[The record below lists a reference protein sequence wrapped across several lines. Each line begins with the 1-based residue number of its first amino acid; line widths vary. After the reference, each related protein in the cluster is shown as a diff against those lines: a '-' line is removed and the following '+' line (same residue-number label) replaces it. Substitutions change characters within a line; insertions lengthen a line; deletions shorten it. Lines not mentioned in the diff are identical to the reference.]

1 MRTWAAAMSGLPSI
15 TYIPASDANETI
27 IASPQRMMSRI
38 VTTSSADTR
47 STAARPTNNT
57 SSQRIPVSGIESPIG
72 MPRLPPPKVP
82 ACRDSGPEKRPT
94 LMRSLSVCL
103 AAAGG
108 TGERR
113 WQSRQEFLRRS
124 LESSFGEGVG
134 HPVALASD
142 VGYFGLAVDRGQ
154 ADQIDLGVAAVGVG
168 ELVVLTVAEG
178 IVWTGVHADAAQDAA
193 TLVDVVFLKNP
204 RLGHERA
211 GWACFGAA
219 AAGDAGRVVEAHVER
234 RRHQSVEA
242 GPHEVVAG
250 RADDF
255 GTDDRTTSAVD
266 AARRLAQDEGVAVI
280 ADVVVVGAGEA
291 VLGDAAE
298 AGPLVVARLQ
308 RLESCSVLDTEAAQ
322 VAVADRL
329 AGALQAARG
338 FGHDLGRGVRDLV
351 LDVGLGPLLGR
362 ERLEAVARFLG
373 LVGVGHDREEDWL
386 HFGQRLAVPQL
397 REVVASEER
406 VHGVGAAAPL
416 GDGLN
421 HGRGPDPDVA
431 GTEDA
436 GPARLEG
443 YGVGA
448 QLVLDRGHALVARAD
463 PRQIRPLAD
472 GQQDAVALDHEL
484 RPGGGLGAAPA
495 AGVGG
500 AGLHPDEL
508 DARDLVVRVDDDTR
522 WAGLE
527 DGLAAFLESLV
538 DLARGRHVLHVAAVD
553 EGDRLGALAD
563 RGPPAVH
570 GREAAADDNHA
581 ALLVARVGQAEGGDL
596 QVLEAVDD
604 PVGRVVGDVDLV
616 GFVAAGGDNGG
627 VEAVGLEVVQVEVLA
642 QRLVADQAAAELPDG
657 LVFGVEDLGL
667 GQAVLRNAIAEHSA
681 GLRVAL
687 EDGHVVAGEEKVV
700 GRGHAGRPG
709 ADHGHTFAGLG
720 RGLERQ
726 RRLDPFL
733 LRRQDLVAGI
743 AVAVSNG
750 DGLVHFVASA
760 VVLARSGT
768 DAAEDRR
775 EGDGPLEDAGGL
787 PELALRVRL
796 EKARNIDVAG
806 ALVLA
811 GRQAVGVVVAEDK
824 LEVGSPQPPDLL
836 GLSADHHFRLGR
848 ARARDRRMLFALNFH
863 DAHPAGAEA
872 RQLWLIAESRNL
884 DAVGPADF
892 EDRLAFVTLNDA
904 AVHLKLERGCRKRA
918 LRCLGCDQVFRVRVV
933 ERRDRV
939 EGRLGIGPV
948 IDATGA
954 VVRRRALVRCGTEQM
969 AQIDHALVVVLEA
982 RQLQRCSRR
991 GHRIGGRCLFG
1002 TGSHLGVTK
1011 GRGGG
1016 AGALG

>member
-1 MRTWAAAMSGLPSI
+1 MSGLTSI

-72 MPRLPPPKVP
+72 MPRLPH
-82 ACRDSGPEKRPT
+82 R
-94 LMRSLSVCL
+94 LSLSFGLRAV
-103 AAAGG
+103 AHSP
-108 TGERR
+108 GERR

-142 VGYFGLAVDRGQ
+142 VGHFGLAIDRGQ

-193 TLVDVVFLKNP
+193 TLVDVVFVKNP

-219 AAGDAGRVVEAHVER
+219 AAGDARRVVEAHVER

-250 RADDF
+250 RADHV
-255 GTDDRTTSAVD
+255 GTDGRTTSAVD

-291 VLGDAAE
+291 VLGDTAE

-362 ERLEAVARFLG
+362 KRLEAMARFLG
-373 LVGVGHDREEDWL
+373 LVRVGHDREEDRL
-386 HFGQRLAVPQL
+386 HLGQRLAVPQL

-406 VHGVGAAAPL
+406 VHGVGATASL

-421 HGRGPDPDVA
+421 HGRGSDPNVT

-436 GPARLEG
+436 GSAGFEG
-443 YGVGA
+443 HGVGA
-448 QLVLDRGHALVARAD
+448 QLVLDRGHALVARPD

-472 GQQDAVALDHEL
+472 GQQNAVAVDHEL
-484 RPGGGLGAAPA
+484 RPWSGLGAAPA

-527 DGLAAFLESLV
+527 DGFAAFLESLV
-538 DLARGRHVLHVAAVD
+538 DLARGRHVLHIAAVD
-553 EGDRLGALAD
+553 ESDRLGALAD
-563 RGPPAVH
+563 RGSPAVH
-570 GREAAADDNHA
+570 SREAAANDYHA
-581 ALLVARVGQAEGGDL
+581 ALLVARVGQTEGGDP
-596 QVLEAVDD
+596 QVFEAVDD

-616 GFVAAGGDNGG
+616 GFVAPGGDDGG
-627 VEAVGLEVVQVEVLA
+627 VEAVGLEVVQVEVRA
-642 QRLVADQAAAELPDG
+642 QRLVADEVAAELPDG

-667 GQAVLRNAIAEHSA
+667 GQPVLRDAVAEHSA

-687 EDGHVVAGEEKVV
+687 EDGHVVAREEQVV

-709 ADHGHTFAGLG
+709 ADHGHTLAGLG
-720 RGLERQ
+720 RSLEWQ
-726 RRLDPFL
+726 RRLDALF
-733 LRRQDLVAGI
+733 LRRQDLVAGV

-750 DGLVHFVASA
+750 DRLVHFVAAA
-760 VVLARSGT
+760 VVLARSRA
-768 DAAEDRR
+768 DAAQDRR
-775 EGDGPLEDAGGL
+775 EGDRPLEDAGGL
-787 PELALRVRL
+787 PELALRVGPQ
-796 EKARNIDVAG
+796 KARNVDVAG
-806 ALVLA
+806 AFVLA
-811 GRQAVGVVVAEDK
+811 GRQAIGVVVAEDQF
-824 LEVGSPQPPDLL
+824 EVGPPQPPDLF

-848 ARARDRRMLFALNFH
+848 ARAGDRRMLVALNFH

-872 RQLWLIAESRNL
+872 RQLRLVAEGRYL
-884 DAVGPADF
+884 DTVGAADF
-892 EDRLAFVTLNDA
+892 EDRLALVTLHDA
-904 AVHLKLERGCRKRA
+904 AVHLQPERGCRKRA
-918 LRCLGCDQVFRVRVV
+918 LWCLGRDQVFRVRVV

-939 EGRLGIGPV
+939 EGRFGVGPIV
-948 IDATGA
+948 DPTGA
-954 VVRRRALVRCGTEQM
+954 VVPR
-969 AQIDHALVVVLEA
+969 
-982 RQLQRCSRR
+982 
-991 GHRIGGRCLFG
+991 
-1002 TGSHLGVTK
+1002 
-1011 GRGGG
+1011 
-1016 AGALG
+1016 